1 MRQGEISKII
11 KLSIVKTMRTIT
23 KREAWNPMPL
33 FHFSDIQLKR
43 MSAKTIGISQILHYC
58 HTKTLGNL
66 ADMVFRKPADFLN

>member
-1 MRQGEISKII
+1 
-11 KLSIVKTMRTIT
+11 
-23 KREAWNPMPL
+23 MPL

-66 ADMVFRKPADFLN
+66 ADMIFR